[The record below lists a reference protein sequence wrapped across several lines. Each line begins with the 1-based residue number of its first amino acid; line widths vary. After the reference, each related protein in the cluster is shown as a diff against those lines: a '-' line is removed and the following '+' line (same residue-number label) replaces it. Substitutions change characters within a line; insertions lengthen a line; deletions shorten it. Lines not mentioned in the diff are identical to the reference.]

1 MILSDILMA
10 KRINGYFHIEG
21 YKIKADRISSSG
33 YGVLLVFE
41 PSKLDKDFR
50 AVLGAGRFAW
60 FPSAKSLDLIKA
72 KLDLSDHLTLD
83 LHNGEGW
90 KTGPRPFTGKLAD
103 LI

>member
-1 MILSDILMA
+1 MV
-10 KRINGYFHIEG
+10 KRVDGYFYIGDH
-21 YKIKADRISSSG
+21 KIKADRVSSSG

-50 AVLGAGRFAW
+50 AVLGPGRFGY
-60 FPSAKSLDLIKA
+60 FPSAKALDLIKA

-83 LHNGEGW
+83 LHNGKGW
-90 KTGPRPFTGKLAD
+90 ETGPRPFSRKLVD

>member
-1 MILSDILMA
+1 MILSEILLV
-10 KRINGYFHIEG
+10 KRVDGYFYIG
-21 YKIKADRISSSG
+21 DYKIKADRVSSSG

-50 AVLGAGRFAW
+50 AVLGPGRFAY
-60 FPSAKSLDLIKA
+60 FPSAKALDLIKA

-83 LHNGEGW
+83 LHNGKGW
-90 KTGPRPFTGKLAD
+90 KSGPRPFKLAE